1 MRILLIEDDP
11 QLSEALASFLRAK
24 GFVVDTAGTLAQARA
39 TLPAA
44 HWGAVLL
51 DLHLPDGDG
60 LGLLPLLQRQHPD
73 SSVIV
78 LTARDQITD
87 RIRGLDAG
95 ADDYLVKPFDPEE
108 LLARLRAVERRR
120 GGASGQGATLT
131 LGSLS
136 VDLARD
142 RVRVN
147 GQAVELTAKEWAL
160 LRVMASRPERIHSR
174 ESLLDALY
182 GFDDDTD
189 SNTLEVFISNLRRKI
204 GRERIQTLRGLGY
217 RLAGDAGV

>member
-60 LGLLPLLQRQHPD
+60 LSLLPLLHRQHPD

-131 LGSLS
+131 LGALS

-217 RLAGDAGV
+217 RLAGDAGA